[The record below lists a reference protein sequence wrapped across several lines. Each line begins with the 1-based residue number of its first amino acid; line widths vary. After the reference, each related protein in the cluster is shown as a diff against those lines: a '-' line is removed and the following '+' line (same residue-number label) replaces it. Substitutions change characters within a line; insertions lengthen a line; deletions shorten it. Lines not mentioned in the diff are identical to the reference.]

1 MSSIS
6 SIKRRRGRPPK
17 DQAGLS
23 ETRECILRSGME
35 ILTEKGYLAT
45 GIDEVLRQV
54 DVPKGSF
61 YHYFDSK
68 EGFGLALIKSYSN
81 FFMHKLDKHLNDK
94 RLAPIERLNSF
105 LVDATKGM
113 ARYNFRRGCLVG
125 NLGQEMSALPESF
138 RNAIRGV
145 FEAFAAI
152 CFFIGVATLPFGMV
166 YVLLSLA
173 PIFMT
178 AFGALFLNEKV
189 RWKRWTAVILGFIG
203 IIIVINPKELEF
215 GYFFIFPLLSAILL
229 SFRDMYTKNI
239 KGNFHSL
246 QIAFITCLVVTIF
259 FGVLSIYK
267 FYSFNLEQSIILIIS
282 AFFLSFGYIFSVLT
296 IKAALVSVT
305 STFRYTAILWGIL
318 YGYFFFNETPEYN
331 TYLGAVMIVISGLI
345 IIMRQKQLGK
355 IK

>member
-1 MSSIS
+1 MKKPLINNELLGIFYMILCQFSFATNDAMVKFIYQNFDEIFVLNQVIFIRGIFALFFIGIFLYFKNLLNFKIIFSS
-6 SIKRRRGRPPK
+6 R
-17 DQAGLS
+17 QLS
-23 ETRECILRSGME
+23 
-35 ILTEKGYLAT
+35 
-45 GIDEVLRQV
+45 
-54 DVPKGSF
+54 
-61 YHYFDSK
+61 
-68 EGFGLALIKSYSN
+68 
-81 FFMHKLDKHLNDK
+81 
-94 RLAPIERLNSF
+94 
-105 LVDATKGM
+105 
-113 ARYNFRRGCLVG
+113 
-125 NLGQEMSALPESF
+125 
-138 RNAIRGV
+138 IRGV

-259 FGVLSIYK
+259 FGFLSLYK
-267 FYSFNLEQSIILIIS
+267 FFNFSLKEYLILFVAS
-282 AFFLSFGYIFSVLT
+282 FFLSLGYIFSVAT
-296 IKAALVSVT
+296 IKVALVSVT
-305 STFRYTAILWGIL
+305 STFRYSVILWGIL
-318 YGYFFFNETPEYN
+318 YGYFYFGEIPNTN
-331 TYLGAVMIVISGLI
+331 TYIGAVLIVISGLI
-345 IIMRQKQLGK
+345 IITRQKQLGK
-355 IK
+355 IR

>member
-1 MSSIS
+1 MILCQFSFATNDAMVKFIYQNFDEIFVLNQVIFIRGIFALFFIGIFLYFKNLLNFKIIFSS
-6 SIKRRRGRPPK
+6 R
-17 DQAGLS
+17 QLS
-23 ETRECILRSGME
+23 
-35 ILTEKGYLAT
+35 
-45 GIDEVLRQV
+45 
-54 DVPKGSF
+54 
-61 YHYFDSK
+61 
-68 EGFGLALIKSYSN
+68 
-81 FFMHKLDKHLNDK
+81 
-94 RLAPIERLNSF
+94 
-105 LVDATKGM
+105 
-113 ARYNFRRGCLVG
+113 
-125 NLGQEMSALPESF
+125 
-138 RNAIRGV
+138 IRGV

-259 FGVLSIYK
+259 FGFLSLYK
-267 FYSFNLEQSIILIIS
+267 FFNFSLKEYLILFVAS
-282 AFFLSFGYIFSVLT
+282 FFLSLGYIFSVAT
-296 IKAALVSVT
+296 IKVALVSVT
-305 STFRYTAILWGIL
+305 STFRYSVILWGIL
-318 YGYFFFNETPEYN
+318 YGYFYFGEIPNTN
-331 TYLGAVMIVISGLI
+331 TYIGAVLIVISGLI
-345 IIMRQKQLGK
+345 IITRQKQLGK

>member
-1 MSSIS
+1 MKKPLINNELLGIFYMILCQFSFATNDAMVKFIYQNFDE
-6 SIKRRRGRPPK
+6 IFVLNQVIFIRGIFALFFIGIFLYFK
-17 DQAGLS
+17 NLLNFKIIFSFIQLS
-23 ETRECILRSGME
+23 
-35 ILTEKGYLAT
+35 
-45 GIDEVLRQV
+45 
-54 DVPKGSF
+54 
-61 YHYFDSK
+61 
-68 EGFGLALIKSYSN
+68 
-81 FFMHKLDKHLNDK
+81 
-94 RLAPIERLNSF
+94 
-105 LVDATKGM
+105 
-113 ARYNFRRGCLVG
+113 
-125 NLGQEMSALPESF
+125 
-138 RNAIRGV
+138 IRGV

-259 FGVLSIYK
+259 FGFLSLYK
-267 FYSFNLEQSIILIIS
+267 FFNFGLKEYLILFVAS
-282 AFFLSFGYIFSVLT
+282 FFLSLGYIFSVAT
-296 IKAALVSVT
+296 IKVALVSVT
-305 STFRYTAILWGIL
+305 STFRYSVILWGIL
-318 YGYFFFNETPEYN
+318 YGYFYFGEIPNTN
-331 TYLGAVMIVISGLI
+331 TYIGAVLIVISGLI
-345 IIMRQKQLGK
+345 IITRQKQLGK

>member
-1 MSSIS
+1 MKKPLINNELLGIFYMILCQFSFATNDAMVKFIYQNFDEIFVLNQVIFIRGIFALFFIGIFLYFKNLLNFKIIFSS
-6 SIKRRRGRPPK
+6 R
-17 DQAGLS
+17 QLS
-23 ETRECILRSGME
+23 
-35 ILTEKGYLAT
+35 
-45 GIDEVLRQV
+45 
-54 DVPKGSF
+54 
-61 YHYFDSK
+61 
-68 EGFGLALIKSYSN
+68 
-81 FFMHKLDKHLNDK
+81 
-94 RLAPIERLNSF
+94 
-105 LVDATKGM
+105 
-113 ARYNFRRGCLVG
+113 
-125 NLGQEMSALPESF
+125 
-138 RNAIRGV
+138 IRGV

-259 FGVLSIYK
+259 FGFLSLYK
-267 FYSFNLEQSIILIIS
+267 FFNFNLKEYLILFVAS
-282 AFFLSFGYIFSVLT
+282 FFLSLGYIFSVAT
-296 IKAALVSVT
+296 IKVALVSVT
-305 STFRYTAILWGIL
+305 STFRYSVILWGIL
-318 YGYFFFNETPEYN
+318 YGYFYFGEIPNTN
-331 TYLGAVMIVISGLI
+331 TYTGAVLIVVSGLI
-345 IIMRQKQLGK
+345 IITRQKQLGK

>member
-1 MSSIS
+1 MKKPLINNELLGIFYMILCQFSFATNDAMVKFIYQNFDEIFVLNQVIFIRGIFALFFIGIFLYFKNLLNFKIIFSS
-6 SIKRRRGRPPK
+6 R
-17 DQAGLS
+17 QLS
-23 ETRECILRSGME
+23 
-35 ILTEKGYLAT
+35 
-45 GIDEVLRQV
+45 
-54 DVPKGSF
+54 
-61 YHYFDSK
+61 
-68 EGFGLALIKSYSN
+68 
-81 FFMHKLDKHLNDK
+81 
-94 RLAPIERLNSF
+94 
-105 LVDATKGM
+105 
-113 ARYNFRRGCLVG
+113 
-125 NLGQEMSALPESF
+125 
-138 RNAIRGV
+138 IRGV

-259 FGVLSIYK
+259 FGFLSLYK
-267 FYSFNLEQSIILIIS
+267 FFNFSLKEYLILFVAS
-282 AFFLSFGYIFSVLT
+282 FFLSLGYIFSVAT
-296 IKAALVSVT
+296 IKVALVSVT
-305 STFRYTAILWGIL
+305 STFRYSVILWGIL
-318 YGYFFFNETPEYN
+318 YGYFYFGEIPNTN
-331 TYLGAVMIVISGLI
+331 TYIGAVLIVISGLI
-345 IIMRQKQLGK
+345 IITRQKQLGK

>member
-1 MSSIS
+1 MKKPLINNELLG
-6 SIKRRRGRPPK
+6 IFYM
-17 DQAGLS
+17 
-23 ETRECILRSGME
+23 ILCQFSFATNDAMVKFIYQNFDE
-35 ILTEKGYLAT
+35 IF
-45 GIDEVLRQV
+45 VLNQV
-54 DVPKGSF
+54 IF
-61 YHYFDSK
+61 
-68 EGFGLALIKSYSN
+68 
-81 FFMHKLDKHLNDK
+81 
-94 RLAPIERLNSF
+94 
-105 LVDATKGM
+105 
-113 ARYNFRRGCLVG
+113 
-125 NLGQEMSALPESF
+125 
-138 RNAIRGV
+138 IRGIFALFFIGIFLYFKNLLNFKIIFSSRQLSIRGA
-145 FEAFAAI
+145 FEALAAI

-259 FGVLSIYK
+259 FGFLSFYK
-267 FYSFNLEQSIILIIS
+267 FFNFNLKEYLILFVAS
-282 AFFLSFGYIFSVLT
+282 FFLSLGYIFSVAT
-296 IKAALVSVT
+296 IKVALVSVT
-305 STFRYTAILWGIL
+305 STFRYSVILWGIL
-318 YGYFFFNETPEYN
+318 YGYFYFGEIPNTN
-331 TYLGAVMIVISGLI
+331 TYIGAVLIVISGLI
-345 IIMRQKQLGK
+345 IITRQKQLGK

>member
-1 MSSIS
+1 MKKPLINNELLGIFYMILCQFSFATNDAMVKFIYQNFDEIFVLNQVIFIRGIFALFFIGIFLYFKNLLNFKIIFSS
-6 SIKRRRGRPPK
+6 R
-17 DQAGLS
+17 QLS
-23 ETRECILRSGME
+23 
-35 ILTEKGYLAT
+35 
-45 GIDEVLRQV
+45 
-54 DVPKGSF
+54 
-61 YHYFDSK
+61 
-68 EGFGLALIKSYSN
+68 
-81 FFMHKLDKHLNDK
+81 
-94 RLAPIERLNSF
+94 
-105 LVDATKGM
+105 
-113 ARYNFRRGCLVG
+113 
-125 NLGQEMSALPESF
+125 
-138 RNAIRGV
+138 IRGV

-259 FGVLSIYK
+259 FGFLSLYK
-267 FYSFNLEQSIILIIS
+267 FFNFNLKEYSILFVAS
-282 AFFLSFGYIFSVLT
+282 FFLSLGYIFSVAT
-296 IKAALVSVT
+296 IKVALVSVT
-305 STFRYTAILWGIL
+305 STFRYSVILWGIL
-318 YGYFFFNETPEYN
+318 YGYFYFGEIPNTN
-331 TYLGAVMIVISGLI
+331 TYIGAVLIVISGLI
-345 IIMRQKQLGK
+345 IITRQKQLGK